1 MTHMRARPSLW
12 HSPLFSAVH
21 RRHGFNF
28 APPCPLFS
36 PTCRPDLVLLLG
48 SLGCSAVLDTQL
60 SQDETYADIAPV
72 RLVNSTSEA
81 VSAFVSIM
89 RGCNNMCTYC
99 IVPFTRGRE
108 RSRPLGSIVDEVSRV
123 S

>member
-1 MTHMRARPSLW
+1 MNHDT
-12 HSPLFSAVH
+12 
-21 RRHGFNF
+21 
-28 APPCPLFS
+28 
-36 PTCRPDLVLLLG
+36 
-48 SLGCSAVLDTQL
+48 AVLCHLHRSALGTQL

-81 VSAFVSIM
+81 VSAFISIM

-108 RSRPLGSIVDEVSRV
+108 RSRPLGSIVDEVSYTSKYRKTRKGRWTEGGRGR
-123 S
+123 

>member
-1 MTHMRARPSLW
+1 MGGM
-12 HSPLFSAVH
+12 V
-21 RRHGFNF
+21 
-28 APPCPLFS
+28 
-36 PTCRPDLVLLLG
+36 
-48 SLGCSAVLDTQL
+48 QL

-81 VSAFVSIM
+81 VSAFISIM

-108 RSRPLGSIVDEVSRV
+108 RSRPLGSIVEEVCRRDVVRRRRTGGRHLTGQKKARKCSADERERERRRQTDTGRDREGEGDICGGSA
-123 S
+123 